1 MLRKFRREK
10 EEAPTHYPFGAKWER
25 TTRPS
30 PVSSTAIPAS
40 TKAAR
45 IDKDG
50 SSGKVETT
58 IPHPASNSRKPAS
71 LILICPD
78 RSPQKTFEAEK
89 MNSCCPPR
97 LLRAPLQKTVFQF
110 SEN

>member
-1 MLRKFRREK
+1 M
-10 EEAPTHYPFGAKWER
+10 EEPPTHYPFGAKWER

-30 PVSSTAIPAS
+30 PVSSTAMPAS

-45 IDKDG
+45 IDNDG

-78 RSPQKTFEAEK
+78 RSPQKAFEAEE
-89 MNSCCPPR
+89 MNSCSAPR
-97 LLRAPLQKTVFQF
+97 LLRGPLHNTVSQF

>member
-1 MLRKFRREK
+1 MSRKFRREK
-10 EEAPTHYPFGAKWER
+10 EEAPTHYPFGVKWER

-58 IPHPASNSRKPAS
+58 IPHPASKSRKPAS

-78 RSPQKTFEAEK
+78 RSPQKT
-89 MNSCCPPR
+89 
-97 LLRAPLQKTVFQF
+97 LRPKNELV
-110 SEN
+110 